1 MLGKIIS
8 IDERTIELELAI
20 NLSEVKNI
28 IDLYVLIADGTKNFI
43 GEISNI
49 KKSVAY
55 INILGE
61 VTNNRFVYGFSNKP
75 SFASKINI
83 IAPSFVNKIIGI
95 TDVNKELYIGHSEVY
110 PDVKVGAK
118 LNDLFSQHF
127 AFIGSTG
134 SGKSCGFAKMIQN
147 LFNGERYPKNATIF
161 VIDAYGE
168 YHNAFSRFDNN
179 INFKHIT
186 TNLKSET
193 EKLSIPVWLLDVDD
207 LALLLNVG
215 KRSQLSLLD
224 KTLKFVNVFK
234 KHDEISLKYQNSIIA
249 KALQEILVSGRS
261 SSQIRD
267 QFFAVLT
274 KYNTD
279 TLNLETEIYQPGYSR
294 SLKQCLLID
303 ESGKIRAIEVVN
315 KFLSDMIMPDVSLSL
330 PDKSYVYTL
339 NDILYALDF
348 ALIDEGF
355 LRNETYYNDIYY
367 IKANLE
373 TLCNSTDSV
382 FFKYPSYV
390 NQENFIKRL
399 IINNGER
406 SQLINININ
415 YVDDRFAKVITKI
428 LAKMLFNYC
437 KELEDRASMPIHF
450 ILEEAHR
457 YVQND
462 NDVDIIGYNIFDRI
476 SKEGRKYG
484 VLLGL
489 ISQRP
494 SELSETSL
502 SQCNNYFLFKMLH
515 PKDLEFVSRIVPNIT
530 EETIKKMQ
538 ILQPGRCMVF
548 GTSFKLPTLVR
559 MDMPSPAPSSSSC
572 DIEKVWF
579 N

>member
-8 IDERTIELELAI
+8 VNERTLELELEV

-28 IDLYVLIADGTKNFI
+28 IDLYVLITDGTKNFI

-49 KKSVAY
+49 RKDIAY
-55 INILGE
+55 INIIGE
-61 VTNNRFVYGFSNKP
+61 VINNNFVYGFSNKP
-75 SFASKINI
+75 SFASKVNI

-95 TDVNKELYIGHSEVY
+95 TDENKELCIGYSEVY
-110 PDVKVGAK
+110 PDIKIGAK
-118 LNDLFSQHF
+118 LNNLFSQHF

-147 LFNGERYPKNATIF
+147 LFNKENCPKNATIF
-161 VIDAYGE
+161 IIDAYGE
-168 YHNAFSRFDNN
+168 YQNAFSRFGDNVT
-179 INFKHIT
+179 FKQIT
-186 TNLKSET
+186 TNLKSEK
-193 EKLSIPVWLLDVDD
+193 EKVAIPVWLLDVDD

-215 KRSQLSLLD
+215 KRSQLSLIE

-234 KHDEISLKYQNSIIA
+234 KNDEISLKYQNSIIA

-274 KYNTD
+274 KYNTE

-294 SLKQCLLID
+294 TLKQCLLID
-303 ESGKIRAIEVVN
+303 ENGKIRAIEVVN
-315 KFLSDMIMPDVSLSL
+315 KFLSDMIMSDVTLSL

-373 TLCNSTDSV
+373 TLCNSSDNIFFNYPIHVNHEDFIRRLVNSV
-382 FFKYPSYV
+382 GKKA
-390 NQENFIKRL
+390 QI
-399 IINNGER
+399 
-406 SQLINININ
+406 INININ
-415 YVDDRFAKVITKI
+415 YIDDRFAKVITKI
-428 LAKMLFNYC
+428 LAKMLFTYC
-437 KELEDRASMPIHF
+437 KELDERASMPIHF

-462 NDVDIIGYNIFDRI
+462 NDVDIIGYNIFERI

-515 PKDLEFVSRIVPNIT
+515 PKDLEFVARVVPNIT
-530 EETIKKMQ
+530 EETLKKMQ
-538 ILQPGRCMVF
+538 VLQPGRCMVF
-548 GTSFKLPTLVR
+548 GTSFKIPTLVKIE
-559 MDMPSPAPSSSSC
+559 MPSPEPFSSSC
-572 DIEKVWF
+572 NIEEEWF
-579 N
+579 K

>member
-61 VTNNRFVYGFSNKP
+61 VINNRFVYGFSNKP

-134 SGKSCGFAKMIQN
+134 SGKSCGFAKLIQN
-147 LFNGERYPKNATIF
+147 LFNREIYPKNATIF

-168 YHNAFSRFDNN
+168 YHNAFSKFDNN

-186 TNLKSET
+186 TKLKSET

-274 KYNTD
+274 KYNTN

-373 TLCNSTDSV
+373 TLCNSTDSA

-390 NQENFIKRL
+390 NQENFIRRL

-515 PKDLEFVSRIVPNIT
+515 PKDLEFVSRIVPNIA

-548 GTSFKLPTLVR
+548 GTSFKVPTLVKIE
-559 MDMPSPAPSSSSC
+559 MPSPEPYSSSC
-572 DIEKVWF
+572 NIDSVWF
-579 N
+579 K

>member
-8 IDERTIELELAI
+8 VNERTLELELEV

-28 IDLYVLIADGTKNFI
+28 IDLYVLITDGTKNFI

-49 KKSVAY
+49 RKDIAY
-55 INILGE
+55 INIIGE
-61 VTNNRFVYGFSNKP
+61 VINNNFVYGFSNKP
-75 SFASKINI
+75 SFASKVNI
-83 IAPSFVNKIIGI
+83 IAHSFVNKIIGI
-95 TDVNKELYIGHSEVY
+95 TDENKELCIGHSEIY
-110 PDVKVGAK
+110 PDIRIGAK
-118 LNDLFSQHF
+118 LNNLFSQHF

-147 LFNGERYPKNATIF
+147 LFNKENCPKNATIF

-168 YHNAFSRFDNN
+168 YQNAFSKFDNN
-179 INFKHIT
+179 VTFKQIT
-186 TNLKSET
+186 TNLKSEK
-193 EKLSIPVWLLDVDD
+193 EKVAIPVWLLDVDD

-215 KRSQLSLLD
+215 KRSQLSLLE

-234 KHDEISLKYQNSIIA
+234 KNDEISLEYQNSIIA

-274 KYNTD
+274 KYHTA
-279 TLNLETEIYQPGYSR
+279 TLNLETEVYQPGYSR
-294 SLKQCLLID
+294 TLKQCLLID
-303 ESGKIRAIEVVN
+303 ENGKIRAIEVVN
-315 KFLSDMIMPDVSLSL
+315 KFLSDMIMPDVTLSL
-330 PDKSYVYTL
+330 PDKTYMYTL

-355 LRNETYYNDIYY
+355 LRNEAYYNDIYY

-373 TLCNSTDSV
+373 TLCNSSDSI
-382 FFKYPSYV
+382 FFNYPNHV
-390 NQENFIKRL
+390 NQEDFIRRL
-399 IINNGER
+399 VTSEGKKA
-406 SQLINININ
+406 QLINININ

-428 LAKMLFNYC
+428 LAKMLFTYC
-437 KELEDRASMPIHF
+437 KELDERASMPIHF

-515 PKDLEFVSRIVPNIT
+515 PKDLEFVARVVPNIT
-530 EETIKKMQ
+530 EETLKKMQ
-538 ILQPGRCMVF
+538 VLQPGRCMVF
-548 GTSFKLPTLVR
+548 GTSFKIPTLVKIE
-559 MDMPSPAPSSSSC
+559 MPSPEPFSSSC
-572 DIEKVWF
+572 NIEEQWF
-579 N
+579 K